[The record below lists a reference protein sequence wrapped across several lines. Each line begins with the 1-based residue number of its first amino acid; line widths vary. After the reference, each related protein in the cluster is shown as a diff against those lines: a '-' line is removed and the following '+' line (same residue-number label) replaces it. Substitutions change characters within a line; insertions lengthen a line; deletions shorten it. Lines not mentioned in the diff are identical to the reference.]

1 MLEFFEERG
10 FVRDRLIW
18 RLVLP
23 LDQVDWE
30 KLDQTRESVEGREIA
45 LSTMEAEMADPAAL
59 PKFVDLVNA
68 MRDHMASMRGE
79 SLNPVT
85 VEGVQEALATSTIQP
100 IGSTLFIA
108 KRGTEFAAALW
119 LRNLD
124 EAESRIEVGIPIAH
138 PENRTGRLTTALHHC
153 ALQWARDH
161 GLKSVYSFADDRDAD
176 IVADCEETGFQR
188 RLVMP
193 IMEMTLPD

>member
-1 MLEFFEERG
+1 
-10 FVRDRLIW
+10 
-18 RLVLP
+18 
-23 LDQVDWE
+23 
-30 KLDQTRESVEGREIA
+30 
-45 LSTMEAEMADPAAL
+45 
-59 PKFVDLVNA
+59 